1 MALSFKNVAEKT
13 LKGPGILLSKITDL
27 LFGYER
33 EQKEGEFQ
41 GTYTKWDRR
50 PHTYSK
56 YVENTNGVEVRIPVK
71 QRPGLLGLIANG
83 VQWLGSA
90 ISSFMYNNRMG
101 AGIWFWSSLFVAG
114 AAALTLFLWPAA
126 LAAVAGVSVFGV
138 SIGAI
143 AGASVLA
150 QIGLSAA
157 VIATAVTAA
166 NIIAGVVKGIVNSI
180 KGCIRSVGNLPEPH
194 VASSTAATVVPGSH
208 RTINQELGGPVGEGV
223 PFAVSRQQHS
233 PASYTALY
241 AGEGKTNS
249 ANVSPPTSPEVVSTP
264 TMDQ

>member
-33 EQKEGEFQ
+33 KKKPRDEFH
-41 GTYTKWDRR
+41 GSYTKWNKIPDE
-50 PHTYSK
+50 
-56 YVENTNGVEVRIPVK
+56 YVDYETVGNARVRVQVK

-126 LAAVAGVSVFGV
+126 LAAVAG
-138 SIGAI
+138 
-143 AGASVLA
+143 
-150 QIGLSAA
+150 
-157 VIATAVTAA
+157 
-166 NIIAGVVKGIVNSI
+166 
-180 KGCIRSVGNLPEPH
+180 
-194 VASSTAATVVPGSH
+194 
-208 RTINQELGGPVGEGV
+208 
-223 PFAVSRQQHS
+223 
-233 PASYTALY
+233 
-241 AGEGKTNS
+241 
-249 ANVSPPTSPEVVSTP
+249 
-264 TMDQ
+264 